1 MASPVAQAKRAYA
14 RRKGRAN
21 AGFVPVV
28 ERQPNGRWRSV
39 GAAGAAGAMGAA
51 LSGIPEMS
59 LLPDEPVRCGIA
71 GGGYG
76 SQYAIAGGCAA
87 RIKDRVHLNTAIA
100 YSPSVD
106 YAYGSTSSFAGR
118 VGISFPL
125 GAKSKT
131 SEKEVRPSGE
141 NWIDPNA
148 DSNTSIDNVA
158 PSQAL
163 WYRTE
168 VKDTIAKLQSDV
180 VSRDEQIDSLKSR
193 LELLIEQQQKLQPRP
208 QAAEFTDNLIALL
221 QQRIDELEEEKRK
234 SALEDDKQNTQINE
248 LKRKLANQQTRFEA
262 MMKKLQSLLPG
273 KNKVKSN

>member
-1 MASPVAQAKRAYA
+1 
-14 RRKGRAN
+14 
-21 AGFVPVV
+21 
-28 ERQPNGRWRSV
+28 
-39 GAAGAAGAMGAA
+39 MGAA

-59 LLPDEPVRCGIA
+59 LMPDEPIRCGIA

-87 RIKDRVHLNTAIA
+87 RIKDSIHVNTAIA

-106 YAYGSTSSFAGR
+106 YVYGSTSSFSGR

-125 GAKSKT
+125 GAKPKT
-131 SEKEVRPSGE
+131 SANEVKPSGQ
-141 NWIDPNA
+141 NWMDPNA
-148 DSNTSIDNVA
+148 DSGASSSSENPS

-180 VSRDEQIDSLKSR
+180 VFRDEQIDSLKSK
-193 LELLIEQQQKLQPRP
+193 LERLIEQQQQLDPQP
-208 QAAEFTDNLIALL
+208 QAAEPTSELIALL
-221 QQRIDELEEEKRK
+221 QQRIDELEEEKRQ
-234 SALEDDKQNTQINE
+234 SAREDDQQNAQINE
-248 LKRKLANQQTRFEA
+248 LKEKLAKQETRFEEQETRFEA

-273 KNKVKSN
+273 KGKVKSD